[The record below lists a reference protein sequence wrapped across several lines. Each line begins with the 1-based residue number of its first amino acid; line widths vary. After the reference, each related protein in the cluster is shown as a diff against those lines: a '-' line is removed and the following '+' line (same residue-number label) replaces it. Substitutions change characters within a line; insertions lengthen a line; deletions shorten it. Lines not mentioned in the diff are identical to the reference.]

1 MPRKE
6 GLMEAKTL
14 AATKIL
20 AMTGDSPK
28 GKAADQD
35 FLTLRKHADPDIP
48 ILKQAKSKYA
58 KLK

>member
-1 MPRKE
+1 
-6 GLMEAKTL
+6 MEAKTL